1 MKTALVTGANRGLGL
16 ETARQLLV
24 RGFRVLLGSR
34 TQSKGREAVEALRR
48 AGLDNVETIVLDV
61 TDPGSVKAA
70 HREIEASTP
79 ALDVLINNAGVFG
92 GFAQVPSSALN
103 EVLRTAFETNFFG
116 TVRVTQEL
124 LPLLRKSDAPRIV
137 NVTTDLASL
146 TLMSDPTYEFHTF
159 QTAGYGPSK
168 AALNAYTVALA
179 RELAGTAFKV
189 NCVSPGY
196 TATEF
201 TGHRGKPVENGARVI
216 VQYATLGADGPTGG
230 FFREEGPA
238 PW

>member
-1 MKTALVTGANRGLGL
+1 VKTALVTGANRGIGL
-16 ETARQLLV
+16 ETARQLLG
-24 RGFRVLLGSR
+24 RGYRVLLGSR
-34 TQSKGREAVEALRR
+34 SEAKGREAAVLLRKPG
-48 AGLDNVETIVLDV
+48 AEIDAIVLDV

-70 HREIEASTP
+70 RQELEARAP
-79 ALDVLINNAGVFG
+79 VLDVLINNAGVFG
-92 GFAQVPSSALN
+92 GFSQAPSSAPM
-103 EVLRTAFETNFFG
+103 EVLRAAFETNFFG

-124 LPLLRKSDAPRIV
+124 LPLLRRSDAPRIV
-137 NVTTDLASL
+137 NVTTDLASM
-146 TLMSDPTYEFHTF
+146 TLMSDPGYEFHAF

-201 TGHRGKPVENGARVI
+201 TGHRGKPVESGARVI
-216 VQYATLGADGPTGG
+216 VAFATLDDGGPTGG
-230 FFREEGPA
+230 FFRDEGRA